1 MDLGISGKKAIVC
14 AASKGLGKACAI
26 SLAREGVDVAICA
39 RTPGPLEATAEE
51 IRALGGGAVTAIACD
66 ITTDEGRDK
75 VLEQCANPDILINN
89 AGGPPP
95 GDFRDWDRDA
105 WIKAIDANM
114 LTPIFLIKATVD
126 GMMERK
132 FGRVINITS
141 SAVKAPNQL
150 LGLSNGAR
158 AGLTGFIAGIARKTV
173 ANNVTINAVLPG
185 AFDTDRLRSNFKYVA
200 EKTGKSVDEVAA
212 ARAAENPAKRLGQ
225 AYEFGELCA
234 FLCSDQAGFITGQN
248 ILIDG
253 GNYPGTL

>member
-1 MDLGISGKKAIVC
+1 
-14 AASKGLGKACAI
+14 
-26 SLAREGVDVAICA
+26 
-39 RTPGPLEATAEE
+39 
-51 IRALGGGAVTAIACD
+51 
-66 ITTDEGRDK
+66 
-75 VLEQCANPDILINN
+75 
-89 AGGPPP
+89 
-95 GDFRDWDRDA
+95 
-105 WIKAIDANM
+105 
-114 LTPIFLIKATVD
+114 
-126 GMMERK
+126 MMERK
-132 FGRVINITS
+132 FRRVINITS

-158 AGLTGFIAGIARKTV
+158 ADLTGFIAGIARKTV

-234 FLCSDQAGFITGQN
+234 FLCSDQASFITGQN